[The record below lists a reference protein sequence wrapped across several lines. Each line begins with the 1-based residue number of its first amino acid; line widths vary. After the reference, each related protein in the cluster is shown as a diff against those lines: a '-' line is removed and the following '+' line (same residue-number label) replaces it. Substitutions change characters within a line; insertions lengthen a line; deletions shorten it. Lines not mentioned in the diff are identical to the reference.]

1 MKTPTDIPN
10 ASEQS
15 IAAFRNTRCFIPAK
29 LGSLSL
35 FQAAEMSDAIGNVR
49 VCCHHAFWLGTG
61 KEMPEH
67 FAQRLQQG
75 VPSGNALTLA
85 TAKRVLTLWHK
96 CTYSDRMGFP
106 SLSSVQNF
114 LFDLSRLS
122 RL

>member
-1 MKTPTDIPN
+1 MN
-10 ASEQS
+10 ATEHSL
-15 IAAFRNTRCFIPAK
+15 AAFRATRCFIPAK

-35 FQAAEMSDAIGNVR
+35 FQAAEMADAIGNVR
-49 VCCHHAFWLGTG
+49 VCCQHAFWYGTG

-75 VPSGNALTLA
+75 IPSGNVLTLA

-96 CTYSDRMGFP
+96 STYGSRAHFP
-106 SLSSVQNF
+106 SLSDVQNF